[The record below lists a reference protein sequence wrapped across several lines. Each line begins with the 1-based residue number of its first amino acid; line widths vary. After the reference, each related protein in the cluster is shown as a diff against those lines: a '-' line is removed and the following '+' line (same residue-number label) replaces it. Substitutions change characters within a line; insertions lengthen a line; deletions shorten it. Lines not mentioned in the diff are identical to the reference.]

1 MKQNTKWMPSEW
13 KLINLSRKL
22 INLWRQQ
29 GCTNLEKKISDFSY
43 IFCRFILLI
52 VDRHDDIRSTLNK
65 SIDRFTILDNI
76 TVIDE
81 TTKNFTDFFFVKEGN
96 RFS

>member
-1 MKQNTKWMPSEW
+1 MKQNAKWMPSEW

-29 GCTNLEKKISDFSY
+29 GCSNLEKKKFRISRIYFAALFYWS
-43 IFCRFILLI
+43 LI
-52 VDRHDDIRSTLNK
+52 DTTIRSTLNK